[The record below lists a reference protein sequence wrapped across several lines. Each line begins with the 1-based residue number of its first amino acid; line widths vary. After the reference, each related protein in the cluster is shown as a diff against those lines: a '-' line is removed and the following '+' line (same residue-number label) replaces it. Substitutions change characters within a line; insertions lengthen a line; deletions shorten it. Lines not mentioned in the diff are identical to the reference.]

1 MEVAM
6 KRIISIILCATF
18 FSLTL
23 TACSKNVPHSS
34 KDNVAEK
41 ISASVVDG
49 NSRFAFNIFKEL
61 SSEDSNESI
70 FISPISISTALAMT
84 YNGADSTTREAMGN
98 TLGFKGI
105 DIAIVNQSY
114 NNLIN
119 HLESI
124 DKKIEMNIGNSIWI
138 REGKNIKEDF
148 LTANRENFKAE
159 IQALDFSKEA
169 SVDGINK
176 WISDATKGKIDKMI
190 EAPIDPMVFMY
201 LINAIYFKG
210 EWSTQFDSKNTFEH
224 SFKPLDGIE
233 QSVRMMSRKGKVQY
247 LKVDDY
253 TAVRLPYGNGNTS
266 MYCLLPN
273 EDININTFIEN
284 MNIKKWKDV
293 CANISEVDNVVL
305 QIPKFKLEYGIKNL
319 NNNLISLGMEEA
331 FSNRADFSG
340 IGEDLKISR
349 VLHRAV
355 IEVNEKGSEAAAATV
370 VEVVPTSAME
380 PITFALDRPFM
391 FIIADDTSGTILFMG
406 KLLGIE

>member
-1 MEVAM
+1 M
-6 KRIISIILCATF
+6 KKTISIILCATF

-23 TACSKNVPHSS
+23 TTCNKDVPHSS

-41 ISASVVDG
+41 ISTSVVDG

-61 SSEDSNESI
+61 SSEDSNENI

-98 TLGFKGI
+98 TLDFNRI
-105 DIAIVNQSY
+105 DNAIVNQSY

-138 REGKNIKEDF
+138 REGASIKEDF
-148 LTANRENFKAE
+148 LTANRKNFNAE
-159 IQALDFSKEA
+159 IQALDFSKDTSA
-169 SVDGINK
+169 DRINK
-176 WISDATKGKIDKMI
+176 WISEATKGKIDKMI
-190 EAPIDPMVFMY
+190 EPPIDPMVFMY

-210 EWSTQFDSKNTFEH
+210 EWSTQFNSKNTFEH
-224 SFKPLDGIE
+224 SFKSSNGKE

-247 LKVDDY
+247 LKGDDY

-284 MNIKKWKDV
+284 MSIKKWKDV
-293 CANISEVDNVVL
+293 CNNIKEINDVTL

-319 NNNLISLGMEEA
+319 NNSLISLGMEEA
-331 FSNRADFSG
+331 FSDRADFSG
-340 IGEDLKISR
+340 IGENLKISR

-370 VEVVPTSAME
+370 LEVVPTSAME
-380 PITFALDRPFM
+380 PITFTLNRPFM
-391 FIIADDTSGTILFMG
+391 FIIADDTTGTILFMG